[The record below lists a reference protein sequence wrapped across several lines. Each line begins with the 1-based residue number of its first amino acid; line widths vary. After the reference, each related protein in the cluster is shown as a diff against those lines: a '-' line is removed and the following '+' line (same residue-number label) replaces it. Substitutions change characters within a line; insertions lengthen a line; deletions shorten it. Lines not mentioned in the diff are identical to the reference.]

1 MKWLRLS
8 AYLVGIGCSL
18 LAAWWL
24 FPGKTTEA
32 GVTAPPSQKWI
43 PSLSETE
50 EFCRFDHP
58 EWRRA
63 QTIEGVEIAADPE
76 CRPDNP
82 YLIAAVVKGTNRVT
96 MPTLMKTRLAMDA
109 VVKENDRD
117 GDGDPDVI
125 HIRLEVGELNGST
138 PDGDFL
144 IPGYRIAPGLT
155 PGLWVFVPKMRGM
168 ATVDAVN
175 LDAAPL
181 LRAPSPP
188 IRVEQGDTVYLTLEN
203 THYLPHTIHLHG
215 VDHPYRQ
222 ADGQGNDGV
231 PITSEKPLLPGE
243 RRTYI
248 IRPRRAGTMLY
259 HCHVQTDKHMLMGLQ
274 GLFIVE
280 ENRPDNWLQTFN
292 VGGGKVRH
300 PSRAVREKY
309 AQEYD
314 LHYQSLDKERYRP
327 IQEYNDP
334 RLVAKGMNRDYD
346 ITDNEEDF
354 FLLNGR
360 AFPYTLRD
368 SLIVVEPEQ
377 KILLRVVNG
386 HPHTLALHLHGHK
399 ATAIAADG
407 VPLAQPVTRDVH
419 ALAPAQRLDLVLDTH
434 DDGLHSFGQGI
445 WLMHDH
451 AEKSVTSDGV
461 GPGGDIGLVVY
472 RQYLGDD
479 GIPKLQGMDLTPFFN
494 LGMFQR
500 QIPLWARSDAW
511 EIFSDTGP
519 LPPDTLRVILSG
531 ISLGLAL
538 GLTWACWRRWRQPS

>member
-1 MKWLRLS
+1 M
-8 AYLVGIGCSL
+8 
-18 LAAWWL
+18 
-24 FPGKTTEA
+24 FPGQMTEA
-32 GVTAPPSQKWI
+32 GVSAPTTRKWV
-43 PSLSETE
+43 PSLDETE
-50 EFCRFDHP
+50 ELCQFGHP
-58 EWRRA
+58 EWRRH
-63 QTIEGVEIAADPE
+63 QTIEGVEIEADPE
-76 CRPDNP
+76 CQPDNP
-82 YLIAAVVKGTNRVT
+82 YLVASVVKGTNRVT

-125 HIRLEVGELNGST
+125 RIRLEVGELNGST

-155 PGLWVFVPKMRGM
+155 PGIWVFVPKMRGM

-175 LDAAPL
+175 LDAHPL

-215 VDHPYRQ
+215 VDHPYLK
-222 ADGQGNDGV
+222 ADGEGNDGV
-231 PITSEKPLLPGE
+231 PVTSEKPLMPGE
-243 RRTYI
+243 RRTYV
-248 IRPRRAGTMLY
+248 IRPRQPGTMLY

-292 VGGGKVRH
+292 VGAGKVRH
-300 PSRAVREKY
+300 PSRAVKEKY

-314 LHYQSLDKERYRP
+314 LHYQSLDKERFRP

-346 ITDNEEDF
+346 ITDNDEDF
-354 FLLNGR
+354 FLVNGR

-368 SLIVVEPEQ
+368 SLIVVEPGQ

-399 ATAIAADG
+399 TTAVAADG
-407 VPLAQPVTRDVH
+407 VPLEQPVTRDVH
-419 ALAPAQRLDLVLDTH
+419 ALAPAQRLDLVLDTT
-434 DDGLHSFGQGI
+434 DDGLHSFGAGA

-451 AEKSVTSDGV
+451 AEKSVTSDGI
-461 GPGGDIGLVVY
+461 GPGGDIGLLVY
-472 RQYLGDD
+472 RKFLDAN
-479 GIPKLQGMDLTPFFN
+479 GIPKLQGMDLTPFLN
-494 LGMFQR
+494 IGMFHKQV
-500 QIPLWARSDAW
+500 PLWARSEAW
-511 EIFSDTGP
+511 EIFSEANP
-519 LPPDTLRVILSG
+519 IPPNTVRVILSG

-538 GLTWACWRRWRQPS
+538 GLILACWRWWRQSS